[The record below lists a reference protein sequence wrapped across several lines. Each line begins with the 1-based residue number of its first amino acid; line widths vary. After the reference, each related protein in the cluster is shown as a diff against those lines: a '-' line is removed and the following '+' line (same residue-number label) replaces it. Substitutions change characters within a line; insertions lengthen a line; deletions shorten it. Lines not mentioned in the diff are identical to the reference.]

1 MLCFESQHFEAESKN
16 IFKYMQNN
24 TLHHCIFV
32 FSAELNFFGFHCLN
46 STAVQLAKK
55 LAVKRGPQVFVV
67 LSLLV
72 KLVQPQVVHLA
83 QVAQVVQ
90 VQVQVRPQLH
100 KLVTGE
106 RQEGVGVGDKS
117 FFSISIIFR

>member
-1 MLCFESQHFEAESKN
+1 MYAKYIC
-16 IFKYMQNN
+16 KYMQN
-24 TLHHCIFV
+24 IFANICKMILCTTAYLC
-32 FSAELNFFGFHCLN
+32 FSAELNSFGLHCLN
-46 STAVQLAKK
+46 STAAQLVKK
-55 LAVKRGPQVFVV
+55 LAVKRGKAQVFVV

-72 KLVQPQVVHLA
+72 KLVRPQVAHLA

-106 RQEGVGVGDKS
+106 RQEGVKTG
-117 FFSISIIFR
+117 R